1 MTSYPTPHQDK
12 LLALL
17 NNHKLPSDD
26 KYKIEQALK
35 FYQKWI
41 EVLNRV
47 IANNYSREKSLKLL
61 VKLLN
66 IYKLYIEVNVI
77 FDSTNN
83 FLYRQKGQLKLDNT
97 ILEEFLPR
105 LLGSNLI
112 SELENLEVDLGPMQC
127 FSSVYFQSSLD
138 VSGIGGGMRIRTK
151 NQDFAISKPLYLKS
165 SHSLNFE
172 QEVVAKT
179 NLAYLVVECK
189 TNLDKTMFQEG
200 CATAR
205 DLKSAVPG
213 AKYYLLCEW
222 LDMTPISTAPT
233 NIDQV
238 IILRKAKRISSHIR
252 KEFSTFP
259 GRQKNRE
266 FYLKYLKSNPL
277 RVEMFERLIYNI
289 RSLLNPES
297 PSEEDVLSLGYF

>member
-1 MTSYPTPHQDK
+1 M
-12 LLALL
+12 
-17 NNHKLPSDD
+17 
-26 KYKIEQALK
+26 
-35 FYQKWI
+35 
-41 EVLNRV
+41 
-47 IANNYSREKSLKLL
+47 
-61 VKLLN
+61 
-66 IYKLYIEVNVI
+66 IY
-77 FDSTNN
+77 DSTNN

-112 SELENLEVDLGPMQC
+112 SELENLEIDLGPMQC
-127 FSSVYFQSSLD
+127 FSSVYFESSLD
-138 VSGIGGGMRIRTK
+138 VAGIGGGMRIRTK
-151 NQDFAISKPLYLKS
+151 NQDFAISKPLYLKA
-165 SHSLNFE
+165 SHSPNFE

-179 NLAYLVVECK
+179 NLAYVVVECK

-233 NIDQV
+233 DIDQV

-266 FYLKYLKSNPL
+266 FYLKYLKSNLL
-277 RVEMFERLIYNI
+277 RVEMFERLIDNI